1 MNWKYKIEIKHL
13 FSEDTTPEIVAELC
27 TILVSKLDKILEKS
41 QKSNISE
48 DSIDEFWYELEEVKD
63 NFDFLRQ
70 LADGSIKEEDWKD
83 YSFEGDFESWFNDY
97 LEQLYDIGDIKIML
111 KNGTKEKLLWVG

>member
-13 FSEDTTPEIVAELC
+13 FSEDTTPEIIIELC
-27 TILVSKLDKILEKS
+27 TIIVSKLDKILEKS
-41 QKSNISE
+41 QNSNISE
-48 DSIDEFWYELEEVKD
+48 DSIDEFWYELEGVKD

-70 LADGSIKEEDWKD
+70 LADGSIEEDDWKD

>member
-13 FSEDTTPEIVAELC
+13 FSEDTTPELVTQLC
-27 TILVSKLDKILEKS
+27 AILVSKINKILDNS
-41 QKSNISE
+41 QNSNISE

-70 LADGSIKEEDWKD
+70 LADGSIEEDDWED
-83 YSFEGDFESWFNDY
+83 YSFDGDFESLFNSY
-97 LEQLYDIGDIKIML
+97 LEQLYDIGDIKISL